1 MIQKWPLMHASRRVT
16 EKPLKETQAEVL
28 VTKEGD
34 NTQGSD
40 LGINCARVLQ
50 EVLPQLNNGGVI
62 SHLLFQSKGSQLA
75 LRKKSKGGLVIARQ
89 RFGFLRQRFL
99 AAPKPSGPK
108 AVIGRRQSALARG
121 RA

>member
-89 RFGFLRQRFL
+89 HFVFLRYGWFSMTQNWPL
-99 AAPKPSGPK
+99 VSLCPMAMG
-108 AVIGRRQSALARG
+108 
-121 RA
+121 

>member
-40 LGINCARVLQ
+40 LGINCARGCFRRCCHNSTMVASSAIFFSK
-50 EVLPQLNNGGVI
+50 VRVHN
-62 SHLLFQSKGSQLA
+62 SHLGKN
-75 LRKKSKGGLVIARQ
+75 R
-89 RFGFLRQRFL
+89 
-99 AAPKPSGPK
+99 K
-108 AVIGRRQSALARG
+108 AVL
-121 RA
+121 